1 MVTRL
6 PTSIQR
12 RPKHSWQPQ
21 WWWCSLP
28 ILGITLCLSVFA
40 LTRAF
45 ASSASNGAVTFRDKT
60 AQPTTSHNSEGLVGP
75 LDLEQCKHLPQLRMC
90 SHQMRGATTTWGILA
105 ALRELF
111 QMGICC
117 FDIDIVTTSDQQLL
131 VTHPSALQDTL
142 DQSVVDQMWDR
153 SESEIHFHTL
163 KDVRQLGANSSSF
176 PSAAEYLEEYA
187 RLIREAAQAS
197 DAWHDW
203 DPHRMPLAFLEL
215 KGAAFNTDAIDWL
228 WAEVLELG
236 IVNHVA
242 LYVTDDTQPGMLAQQ
257 THWQGLL
264 IRGFRDTMNDD
275 EQGGITSQQLQA
287 STLMSPSIKLP
298 QSFYNQLQQI
308 GKPVFSW
315 VVDSPQQLRSAL
327 SKNVDGIISNDP
339 LFLKLVLKSWWKR
352 CRSAQ

>member
-6 PTSIQR
+6 PNSNQR
-12 RPKHSWQPQ
+12 RPRHSWQPQ

-40 LTRAF
+40 VTRAF
-45 ASSASNGAVTFRDKT
+45 ASSASYGAVTFRDKT
-60 AQPTTSHNSEGLVGP
+60 AQPTTSHNSEGLAGP

-142 DQSVVDQMWDR
+142 NQNAGNQTQDT

-163 KDVRQLGANSSSF
+163 KDIRQLGANLSSF

-203 DPHRMPLAFLEL
+203 DPHRMPLVFLEL

-275 EQGGITSQQLQA
+275 EQRGITSQTLQA

-298 QSFYNQLQQI
+298 QSFYSQLQQI

-315 VVDSPQQLRSAL
+315 VVDSPLQLRSAL